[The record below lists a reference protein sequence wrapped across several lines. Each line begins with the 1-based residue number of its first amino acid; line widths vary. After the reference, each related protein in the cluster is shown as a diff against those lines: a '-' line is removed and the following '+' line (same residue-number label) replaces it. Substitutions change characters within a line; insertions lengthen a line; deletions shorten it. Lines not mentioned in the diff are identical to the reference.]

1 MKYPLL
7 LLAICG
13 SLLSCQNTGQ
23 QELLGKWQ
31 LTATLIDIG
40 DGQGTYAESNSG
52 KTIEFL
58 ADGSVVCNGTL
69 CGIGGEIGQESK
81 GVYTLD
87 DGKIVPEG
95 CDPDALPIQF
105 QLTGD
110 ELILN
115 YSCIE
120 ACGEKYRKTQ

>member
-81 GVYTLD
+81 GVYTLE

-95 CDPDALPIQF
+95 CDPAALPIQF